1 MNETTTGILLGGLM
15 GFFGGLITIPIN
27 ALFNYL
33 LKRDELEY
41 SRKLEAIAK
50 QRELLLQHKLE
61 MEKRGKDRLIGQI
74 SKRLENLEKNL
85 GHE

>member
-27 ALFNYL
+27 AMFNYW

-41 SRKLEAIAK
+41 SHKLEMIAK

-61 MEKRGKDRLIGQI
+61 MERRGKDKVIDQI
-74 SKRLENLEKNL
+74 SMRLENLEKNP

>member
-27 ALFNYL
+27 AMFNYW
-33 LKRDELEY
+33 LKRDESEY
-41 SRKLEAIAK
+41 SRKLEIIAK

-61 MEKRGKDRLIGQI
+61 MEKRGKDDLIDQI
-74 SKRLENLEKNL
+74 SKRLENLEGNL
-85 GHE
+85 PHE

>member
-1 MNETTTGILLGGLM
+1 MDQMTTGIVLGGLM

-27 ALFNYL
+27 ALFSYW

-41 SRKLEAIAK
+41 SQKLESIAK

-61 MEKRGKDRLIGQI
+61 MERRRKDKLVDQI
-74 SKRLENLEKNL
+74 SKRLEHLEKHL
-85 GHE
+85 DHE

>member
-1 MNETTTGILLGGLM
+1 MDQMTTGIVLGGLM

-27 ALFNYL
+27 ALINYW
-33 LKRDELEY
+33 LKRDELDY
-41 SRKLEAIAK
+41 SQKLESIAK

-61 MEKRGKDRLIGQI
+61 IERRGKDKLIAQI
-74 SKRLENLEKNL
+74 SRRLENLEKNP

>member
-15 GFFGGLITIPIN
+15 GFLGGLLTIPIN
-27 ALFNYL
+27 ALLNSW
-33 LKRDELEY
+33 LKREELDY
-41 SRKLEAIAK
+41 SQKLESIAK

-61 MEKRGKDRLIGQI
+61 MERKGKDKLMDQI
-74 SKRLENLEKNL
+74 SKRLENLEKNP

>member
-1 MNETTTGILLGGLM
+1 MNDITTGIVLGGLM

-27 ALFNYL
+27 ALFNSW

-41 SRKLEAIAK
+41 SQKLESIAK
-50 QRELLLQHKLE
+50 QRELLLKHKLE
-61 MEKRGKDRLIGQI
+61 MERRRKDNLVDQI
-74 SKRLENLEKNL
+74 SKRLENLEKHL

>member
-27 ALFNYL
+27 AMFNYW

-41 SRKLEAIAK
+41 LQKLENITK

-61 MEKRGKDRLIGQI
+61 MEKRGKDNLIDQI
-74 SKRLENLEKNL
+74 SKRLENLESNL
-85 GHE
+85 PHD